1 MPRDYYEVLGVEK
14 TAEAKEIK
22 KAYRKMAMQYHPD
35 RNPDSPEAE
44 AKVKEASE
52 AYAVLS
58 DNEKRAR
65 YDQFGHA
72 GLSNNG
78 GGFGGFSSAEDIFS
92 QFGDIFGDIF
102 GFSGRSGGRSGGG
115 RQVRRGEDLE
125 YRLQLDFL
133 EAVHGCER
141 KIKIPR
147 KVHCRT
153 CNGSGAKSGSK
164 PKVCG
169 TCNGQGAVFQQQM
182 FLRIRTTCPTCHGAG
197 TIISDPCT
205 VCNGEGRT
213 RESQEIKV
221 TIPAGVDEGNTLRV
235 PRKGNE
241 GDPSAPPGDLYVK
254 IVVKEHENFRR
265 NEEHIQLTV
274 PISYPQ
280 ACLGATIAVPTVD
293 EDAELKIPAGTPSGK
308 IFRLKGKG
316 IPILGGRRGRGDQFV
331 QVVVAV
337 PQKLSKEEE
346 ELIRKLAELQKGKVN
361 EKGSFIKDIL
371 EFFSQ

>member
-14 TAEAKEIK
+14 NADAKEIK
-22 KAYRKMAMQYHPD
+22 KAYRKMAMKFHPD
-35 RNPDSPEAE
+35 RNPDNPDAE
-44 AKVKEASE
+44 AKFKEASE

-72 GLSNNG
+72 GLSG
-78 GGFGGFSSAEDIFS
+78 GGSGGFGGFASQEDIFS

-102 GFSGRSGGRSGGG
+102 GFGGGRSSRGGG
-115 RQVRRGEDLE
+115 RQARRGEDLE

-133 EAVHGCER
+133 EAVHGCNR
-141 KIKIPR
+141 KIKVAR
-147 KVHCRT
+147 KVHCSA

-182 FLRIRTTCPTCHGAG
+182 FLRIRTTCPTCHGKG
-197 TIISDPCT
+197 TVISDPCM
-205 VCNGEGRT
+205 VCDGEGRT
-213 RESQEIKV
+213 RESHEIEV
-221 TIPAGVDEGNTLRV
+221 PIPAGVNDGISLRV

-241 GDPSAPPGDLYVK
+241 GDASAPPGDLYVK
-254 IVVKEHENFRR
+254 IVVKEHESFRR

-280 ACLGATIAVPTVD
+280 ACLGATIMVPTVD
-293 EDAELKIPAGTPSGK
+293 EDTELKIPAGTPSGK
-308 IFRLKGKG
+308 IFRLRGKG
-316 IPILGGRRGRGDQFV
+316 VPILGGRRGRGDQFV

-337 PQKLSKEEE
+337 PQKLSKEED

-371 EFFSQ
+371 DFFSQ